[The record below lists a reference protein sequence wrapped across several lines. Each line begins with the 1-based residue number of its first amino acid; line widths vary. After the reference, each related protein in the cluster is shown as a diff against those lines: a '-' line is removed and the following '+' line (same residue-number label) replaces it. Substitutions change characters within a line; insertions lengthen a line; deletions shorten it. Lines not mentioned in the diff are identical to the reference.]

1 MNTRA
6 RQWGFTLM
14 EMVVTLAIIGF
25 LAAIL
30 TPLVNKYI
38 DDARSTRA
46 AQEAQTIATGILNF
60 NKDTGKWP
68 IFQSGVNITTSSTI
82 YTTLVSPGN
91 PPTCTLA
98 NIGCASWASATSASL
113 STELE
118 FNTPAFTTSG
128 KFAWRGPYI
137 TGTGA
142 DPWGNTYI
150 VNASNLGFGV
160 NNAALVLSAGPNGQ
174 IETNFTQSIGSGSS
188 AITVG
193 GDDLI
198 ARIR

>member
-1 MNTRA
+1 MKLHSR
-6 RQWGFTLM
+6 RSGFTLL
-14 EMVVTLAIIGF
+14 EMVVVLAIIGF

-38 DDARSTRA
+38 DDARTTRA
-46 AQEAQTIATGILNF
+46 AQEGQTIATGILNF
-60 NKDTGKWP
+60 DKDTGKWP
-68 IFQSGVNITTSSTI
+68 IFQSGVNITTTSTI
-82 YTTLVSPGN
+82 YTTLLSPGN
-91 PPTCTLA
+91 NPTCTLS
-98 NIGCASWASATSASL
+98 NIGCTSWTSATNTTL
-113 STELE
+113 SNMLE

-128 KFAWRGPYI
+128 KFAWRGPYVTA
-137 TGTGA
+137 TGS

-160 NNAALVLSAGPNGQ
+160 NNAAFVLSAGPNGQ

-188 AITVG
+188 AITIG
-193 GDDLI
+193 GDDII